1 MGKLFGTDGI
11 RGRANEYPI
20 TPEMAMAVGR
30 AAAAV
35 FMNES
40 RAPRVVIGM
49 DTRLS
54 GGMLASALAA
64 GVSSMGGEALM
75 TGVLPTPG
83 VAMITRETGADAGVV
98 ISASHNPYTDNG
110 IKLFQGDGF
119 KLSEKREAAI
129 EHLILDEDFPPRVRP
144 APDPGPI
151 RRLKDAD
158 ERYLSF
164 LVDAMPPGFSL
175 EGVKI
180 VLDCSNGAGHRVGG
194 ELFKR
199 LGADVRVLF
208 AHPDGKNINKNCG
221 SQNTE
226 TLRETVVNVGA
237 DVGLALDGDG
247 DRLIAVDETGA
258 VVTGDGVMAVC
269 ARDLKEKGALSN
281 NLVVST
287 VMSNIGLEMALRELG
302 VRLVT
307 VDVGDRWV
315 MERMKAEGATL
326 GGEDSGHMIFLD
338 RHTTGDGMMTALRL
352 LDAVK
357 TASSPLSRLAGFM
370 KTFPQILV
378 NVDVKKKPDLETLP
392 EIMAAIRSVEA
403 ELGDRGRVLV
413 RYSGTQPKCRVMVE
427 GPGEEQTRACCRRIV
442 DVVESTLG

>member
-1 MGKLFGTDGI
+1 MGALFGTDGI
-11 RGRANEYPI
+11 RGKANEHPI
-20 TPEMAMAVGR
+20 TPEMAMAAGR

-35 FMNES
+35 FMRES

-49 DTRLS
+49 DTRMS
-54 GGMLASALAA
+54 GDMLACALAA

-75 TGVLPTPG
+75 IGVLPTPG
-83 VAMITRETGADAGVV
+83 VAMITREAGADAGVV

-119 KLSEKREAAI
+119 KLSEEREAAI
-129 EHLILDEDFPPRVRP
+129 EHRILDDRFPPRDRP
-144 APDPGPI
+144 APEPGPI

-158 ERYLSF
+158 ERYLAF
-164 LVDAMPPGFSL
+164 LTSAMPSGFSL
-175 EGVKI
+175 EGMKI

-194 ELFKR
+194 ELLER

-208 AHPDGKNINKNCG
+208 ASPDGKNINVNCG
-221 SQNTE
+221 SQHTG
-226 TLRETVVNVGA
+226 TLQETVATVGA

-269 ARDLKEKGALSN
+269 ARDLKAKGALSN

-287 VMSNIGLEMALRELG
+287 VMSNIGLGMALKEMG
-302 VRLVT
+302 VRMVT

-315 MERMKAEGATL
+315 MERMRADGATL

-338 RHTTGDGMMTALRL
+338 RHTTGDGLMTALML

-357 TASSPLSRLAGFM
+357 TASEPLSRLAGVM
-370 KTFPQILV
+370 KTFPQILL
-378 NVDVKKKPDLETLP
+378 NVDVKEKPDLGTIP
-392 EIMAAIRSVEA
+392 EITGAIRSVEA
-403 ELGDRGRVLV
+403 ELGDKGRVLV

-427 GPGEEQTRACCRRIV
+427 GPGEEETRDYCRRIV
-442 DVVESTLG
+442 DVIRKTLG